1 MNLISLENI
10 SKNYSEKTLLNNI
23 SLGINEGEKI
33 GLIGVN
39 GTGTVSYTHLFSI
52 FDSPTPII
60 LITLDFIIFLLS
72 FNKYGFI

>member
-33 GLIGVN
+33 GLIGV
-39 GTGTVSYTHLFSI
+39 GIVAVISIYLYISSRVKKSYREE
-52 FDSPTPII
+52 
-60 LITLDFIIFLLS
+60 
-72 FNKYGFI
+72 KEKMKK

>member
-33 GLIGVN
+33 NELW
-39 GTGTVSYTHLFSI
+39 I
-52 FDSPTPII
+52 FKKRIYKII
-60 LITLDFIIFLLS
+60 YF
-72 FNKYGFI
+72 K